1 MYEIEV
7 WGLSEAWK
15 ESDKVLSRSY
25 KKLMG
30 ILNCAANRSASME
43 LGRE

>member
-1 MYEIEV
+1 M

-15 ESDKVLSRSY
+15 ESDKAHNRFC

-30 ILNCAANRSASME
+30 IPNCAANGFAQME
-43 LGRE
+43 LGRESRRGK